1 MHSASLKGIAG
12 LIPRGGA
19 AVAPKNMG
27 ISLSALLGLKV
38 GFSIKLEDILSD
50 RQREMQRQE
59 KRQPSCTVTS
69 YESFMRKLGPGH
81 VSSL

>member
-38 GFSIKLEDILSD
+38 GFSIK
-50 RQREMQRQE
+50 
-59 KRQPSCTVTS
+59 
-69 YESFMRKLGPGH
+69 
-81 VSSL
+81 